1 MADDSRAEPA
11 RPSTDTTKVGQVDS
25 DRWPPISY
33 WAKVSVIVL
42 LVVLGFGLL
51 WLLRGVALVLVASL
65 VLAIGLQPSIRWFE
79 RRGMGRGWAL
89 ATILVAGLVVLLG
102 FAAVLIPFLVDQVS
116 ALVEEFPDFVER
128 LQQTPGIVG
137 SMTQS
142 IDLESLAT
150 GSEGQAG
157 AAPAALGLVS
167 SLGGTL
173 LNLVTILAVT
183 PYLAIRLPQLKVWVA
198 RLLRHRHRED
208 FLYVLNES
216 TDLIANYIVGNVV
229 ISLIAGVVSFAGFQI
244 IGVRF
249 ALVLAAWVAF
259 TDLIPVVGAFIGA
272 AGVAAVAA
280 FQGPGVVLA
289 AVTLLL
295 VYQLVENFVIAPRVM
310 NRAVDL
316 SPVGVIVAILIGGS
330 LAGLFGALLALPVAA
345 MIKIILFELLVPER
359 IHEIRK
365 DAPPAGIQRSKRR
378 ASRPLP

>member
-1 MADDSRAEPA
+1 MAAILFA
-11 RPSTDTTKVGQVDS
+11 
-25 DRWPPISY
+25 
-33 WAKVSVIVL
+33 
-42 LVVLGFGLL
+42 GLI
-51 WLLRGVALVLVASL
+51 VLVA
-65 VLAIGLQPSIRWFE
+65 
-79 RRGMGRGWAL
+79 
-89 ATILVAGLVVLLG
+89 
-102 FAAVLIPFLVDQVS
+102 FAAVLVPFLVDQIS
-116 ALVEEFPDFVER
+116 ALVDEFPAFVER

-137 SMTQS
+137 SIAQS

-150 GSEGQAG
+150 GSEGGG
-157 AAPAALGLVS
+157 AAPAAMGLVS

-173 LNLVTILAVT
+173 FNLVTILAVT

-259 TDLIPVVGAFIGA
+259 TDLIPVVGAFLGA

-280 FQGPGVVLA
+280 FQDPGVVIA
-289 AVTLLL
+289 AVALLL
-295 VYQLVENFVIAPRVM
+295 VYQLIENFVIAPRVM

-345 MIKIILFELLVPER
+345 MIKIIVFELLVPER
-359 IHEIRK
+359 IDEIRK

-378 ASRPLP
+378 ANRVLP